1 MSNDNKFKN
10 FELPVF
16 PVLDGIFKEQMQKHQ
31 SMPPSLAVV
40 LQKHIEMMQPII
52 EIAREYTEMM
62 RPIIE
67 ATEAFKA
74 QFGDITAKAL
84 KAMRPFL
91 AINKFKDVQYVYWDF
106 ISIDFM
112 EEVIASDNVNKTLQT
127 YESQNKFQKSES
139 VIIECLHHPYILS
152 QAHVFEQTIRA
163 YHNDQYDLATI
174 GLLSVIDSVLS
185 EASRNLTH
193 NPLKRCKSIFDKI
206 ENKNPLD
213 SDEYAIVSLGLTY
226 QGTVESLYKTVSFS
240 EKEPKNLNRHWIM
253 HGRSKREKTQLDCI
267 KLINFLYGIILI
279 DELSKK
285 EAGTS

>member
-1 MSNDNKFKN
+1 MSNNKFKI
-10 FELPVF
+10 FELPAF
-16 PVLDGIFKEQMQKHQ
+16 PVLGGTFKEQMQKHQ
-31 SMPPSLAVV
+31 SMTRPLAEA

-226 QGTVESLYKTVSFS
+226 QGTVESLYKTVPFQ
-240 EKEPKNLNRHWIM
+240 KKNQKNLNRHGLCM
-253 HGRSKREKTQLDCI
+253 VVQKGKRRQLDCI
-267 KLINFLYGIILI
+267 
-279 DELSKK
+279 S
-285 EAGTS
+285 